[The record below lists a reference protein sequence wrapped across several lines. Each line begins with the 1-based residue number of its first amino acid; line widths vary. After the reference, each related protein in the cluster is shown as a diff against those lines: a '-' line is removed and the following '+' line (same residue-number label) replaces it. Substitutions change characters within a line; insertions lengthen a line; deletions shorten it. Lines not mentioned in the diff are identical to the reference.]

1 MLRHVVLRCLIVD
14 DNEEF
19 LDAACNLLRRERL
32 EIVGVASTADEA
44 VRLSAELQPDVALVD
59 VYLGPES
66 GVELARRLA
75 VDHGGPCPAVILIST
90 YSERDLAEVIAG
102 SPAAGFVSK
111 CSLSRA
117 AIHAALGRPDEP

>member
-19 LDAACNLLRRERL
+19 LDAACNLLRRERV
-32 EIVGVASTADEA
+32 EIVGVASTAAEA
-44 VRLSAELQPDVALVD
+44 VRLSAQLQPDVALVD
-59 VYLGPES
+59 VYLGAES
-66 GVELARRLA
+66 GIELARRLA
-75 VDHGGPCPAVILIST
+75 VDHGGPSPAVILIST

-111 CSLSRA
+111 GSLSRA